1 MDLTA
6 VNFVAQWMPV
16 FGISGLI
23 ALAGLI
29 WSVFV
34 S

>member
-23 ALAGLI
+23 AFAGLI
-29 WSVFV
+29 WWVFV